1 LDLTQLD
8 SQSDNDRRRFQRRAL
23 LDRRR
28 QMRADDRRNE
38 IDRREAVREAEDYWN
53 RELFEEPE
61 VNNSQLNNNI
71 KNRWTNRF

>member
-1 LDLTQLD
+1 MDLTQFD
-8 SQSDNDRRRFQRRAL
+8 SHSGNDRRRFQRRAL

-28 QMRADDRRNE
+28 QFRADERRME

-61 VNNSQLNNNI
+61 VNNSQLNNKI